1 MATTQ
6 NDRVVRI
13 LLVDDDR
20 DEYFLTKDLLDGMP
34 NHRHHLDWV
43 STFAEGLDAICRN
56 EHDVFI
62 LDYQL
67 GAKTGVDLLN
77 EARRRG
83 GMGPVILLTGQTDND
98 VVRAAVA
105 AGAADF
111 LEKSR
116 IDATILERSIR
127 FALQKKRY
135 EAELEGKVA
144 ERTRELAEANEALR
158 VADLK
163 KDEFLATLA
172 HELRNPLAPIRNAI
186 EIMRLGSHKPD
197 TIDRARA
204 IMERQVG
211 QLVRLVDDL
220 LDVSRVTRG
229 KLRLNIEKLDVASIM
244 EAAIEISRPNLDQA
258 RVTLTVVP
266 PEQPLTVNGDRMRL
280 AQVLSNL
287 LNNAAKFTDAG
298 GSVELTGRREGEMVA
313 IHVRDTGVGIAAD
326 LLRQVFDLFTQ
337 MDRTVNRSQG
347 GLGIGLALVRRLVEI
362 HGGSVHAK
370 SDGPGKGAEFTVL
383 LPALE

>member
-98 VVRAAVA
+98 VVRAAVE